1 MTKLQ
6 EYCNKFSK
14 LFPQNMKTVCRDQN
28 IQLKKPSIQN
38 ACVHLNFI
46 LTFEIK
52 ADIWWQVSLQY
63 PTDQVFLSL
72 NQKLTQL

>member
-14 LFPQNMKTVCRDQN
+14 LFPQNMKTVCPDQN
-28 IQLKKPSIQN
+28 IQLKKSSIQN

-52 ADIWWQVSLQY
+52 ADIWW
-63 PTDQVFLSL
+63 
-72 NQKLTQL
+72 